1 MKKYFKTEMIDK
13 YLKKN
18 NLTIDKFCTLCGISG
33 KEFDRIYSLD

>member
-18 NLTIDKFCTLCGISG
+18 NLTIDKFALFVD
-33 KEFDRIYSLD
+33 KPKRI